1 MEFAKMKAVGLSTGS
16 GLTLCG
22 KSTHRLAAARRSPSD
37 APDDRSQVWPKTGT
51 GHRGLG
57 KEIRPAWP
65 AGINRKSSRF
75 PPGRR
80 LEN

>member
-16 GLTLCG
+16 GLALSG

-57 KEIRPAWP
+57 KEIFPVPSRAS
-65 AGINRKSSRF
+65 AGELII
-75 PPGRR
+75 
-80 LEN
+80 